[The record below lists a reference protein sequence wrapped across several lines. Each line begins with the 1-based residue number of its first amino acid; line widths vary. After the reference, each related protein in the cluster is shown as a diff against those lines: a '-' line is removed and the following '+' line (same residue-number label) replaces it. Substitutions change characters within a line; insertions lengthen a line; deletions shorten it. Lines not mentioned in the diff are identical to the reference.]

1 MSRKKSGAPFSLFAF
16 QDAITSVCGV
26 VVLVTLLLAL
36 ALTQRVVSE
45 SEANTVA
52 KSKVDEVRDQV
63 EKLRSDLDELNARV
77 EETAAVDSAGVGKS
91 LAEVKAQL
99 ANAKRRLDGAQEE
112 SARLDR
118 KLEELESQKESFADL
133 EKRIDEL
140 KRQTAKTLEKAEE
153 TAKEEFDSQESAV
166 YAFSDAVREKPWYV
180 EVSGSKLV
188 AHGSVDDSEALT
200 FDSPFAFAK
209 WASTRPSG
217 SEYFVLIVRPS
228 GARNFEFAVAEL
240 ESAGYRYG
248 IDLIG
253 ESRPLMFLSEG
264 RGKESR

>member
-26 VVLVTLLLAL
+26 VVLITLLLEL
-36 ALTQRVVSE
+36 ALTQRVEVE
-45 SEANTVA
+45 SQASSVA
-52 KSKVDEVRDQV
+52 KSKVDEVRARV

-77 EETAAVDSAGVGKS
+77 EETTAVDSAGIGKS

-99 ANAKRRLDGAQEE
+99 ANAKKRLEGAQEE

-118 KLEELESQKESFADL
+118 KLEELEEQKETFADL
-133 EKRIDEL
+133 EKKVDEL
-140 KRQTAKTLEKAEE
+140 KRQIAETLEKAEE
-153 TAKEEFDSQESAV
+153 KEKEEFNSQESAV
-166 YAFSDAVREKPWYV
+166 YSFNDAIREKPWYV
-180 EVSGSKLV
+180 EVSGSNLV
-188 AHGSVDDSEALT
+188 AHGSADAKS

-209 WASTRPSG
+209 WATTRPAS

-240 ESAGYRYG
+240 ESEGYRYG
-248 IDLIG
+248 IDLIS
-253 ESRPLMFLSEG
+253 ESRSLMFLHEG
-264 RGKESR
+264 RGKESP